1 MSFMDILHQD
11 LPSKRNGS
19 FMESSMDD
27 EFDEAFYESIL
38 SELSNSD
45 KTNDDDELPA
55 DREPDDSNNVKSES
69 EDFECGDY
77 SSSMF
82 DEGDEEDYFG
92 DDEDD
97 PFDMD
102 DFPVGDD
109 LDDGD
114 DDPFDF
120 DDEVEDM
127 SPAALAGTATAIDD
141 DTINRVV
148 GPENPQELSPE
159 EEMQADDMM
168 SVAATSV
175 VVNNELNSD
184 EKKDFIESEREI
196 QIAMNE
202 GFLMESDVQEIAESA
217 DLVMENSY
225 NKKMI
230 VRLDKNAKLKQL
242 YAIGINVSAAAHH
255 DPDYYKLK
263 KINRMRKLI
272 KARLRKKYHSE
283 ALKRMKIYF
292 KRLTG
297 SKSKTLSKI
306 GKKLGNKMK

>member
-38 SELSNSD
+38 SELSDSD

-82 DEGDEEDYFG
+82 DEGDEDDFFG

>member
-1 MSFMDILHQD
+1 MDILHQD

-38 SELSNSD
+38 SELSDSD

-120 DDEVEDM
+120 DDDVEDM

>member
-1 MSFMDILHQD
+1 MDILHQD

-19 FMESSMDD
+19 FMESSVDD
-27 EFDEAFYESIL
+27 DFDEAFYESIL
-38 SELSNSD
+38 EELSDSD

-82 DEGDEEDYFG
+82 DEGDEEDFFG
-92 DDEDD
+92 DDEED

-102 DFPVGDD
+102 NFPMGDD

-202 GFLMESDVQEIAESA
+202 GFLMESDVQDIAESA

>member
-1 MSFMDILHQD
+1 MDILHQD

>member
-1 MSFMDILHQD
+1 
-11 LPSKRNGS
+11 
-19 FMESSMDD
+19 MESSVDD
-27 EFDEAFYESIL
+27 DFDEAFYESIL
-38 SELSNSD
+38 EELSDSD

-77 SSSMF
+77 SGSMF
-82 DEGDEEDYFG
+82 DEGDEEDFFG
-92 DDEDD
+92 DDEED

-102 DFPVGDD
+102 NFPMGDD

-120 DDEVEDM
+120 DDEVDDM

-202 GFLMESDVQEIAESA
+202 GFLMESDVQDIAESA

-292 KRLTG
+292 KRLTS